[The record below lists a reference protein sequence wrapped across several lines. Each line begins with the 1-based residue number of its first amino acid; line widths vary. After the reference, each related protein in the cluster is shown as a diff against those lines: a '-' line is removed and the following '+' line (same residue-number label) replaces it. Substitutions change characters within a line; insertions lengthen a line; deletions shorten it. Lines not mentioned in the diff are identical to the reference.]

1 MKNSALHSKFGASF
15 AENSALN
22 SISSKNSAFGVNF
35 FRNSNENSALNSA
48 TSTSSLNLSENSA
61 KNSAF
66 FVNLKQKFTLLAVF
80 ALLFVFASPVFANY
94 NKDRM
99 LQDTQIWDINRIE
112 NMSNYGTF
120 GKLWTTL
127 QGEYIA
133 SIALIALIC
142 VLAAFV
148 LHYMVIGPKQFSHK
162 GEKIYAFSLFERC
175 FHFVA
180 ALSWV
185 ILVPTGLI
193 MMFGSFF
200 GGGVFVR
207 VCKNLHAFASVLFC
221 IAILPMLFCWI
232 KRMLPARYDLG
243 WMLIVGGYLS
253 KVKKP
258 VPAGKFNF
266 GQKSWYYIA
275 VFGGFVMIAT
285 GGFMYFLDFDSTAIQ
300 SLFGLRQIELLR
312 LCAIIHNF
320 LGILCA
326 VFFCVHIYMA
336 VFAIKGSIHSMIT
349 GYKEEEEVY
358 ILHSQWY
365 KELTAKK
372 KIAPNYSYS
381 QDK

>member
-1 MKNSALHSKFGASF
+1 MKNSALNLNFGAKF
-15 AENSALN
+15 ANFSA
-22 SISSKNSAFGVNF
+22 KFVNF
-35 FRNSNENSALNSA
+35 KA
-48 TSTSSLNLSENSA
+48 NLA
-61 KNSAF
+61 
-66 FVNLKQKFTLLAVF
+66 QKFTLLLVL
-80 ALLFVFASPVFANY
+80 ALPAFANY

-112 NMSNYGTF
+112 NMANYGKF

-133 SIALIALIC
+133 TIALITLIC
-142 VLAAFV
+142 VLSAFA
-148 LHYMVIGPKQFSHK
+148 LHYMVVGPKQFSHK
-162 GEKIYAFSLFERC
+162 GNKIYAFSLFERG
-175 FHFVA
+175 FHFIA
-180 ALSWV
+180 AVSWV

-193 MMFGSFF
+193 MMFGSVF

-207 VCKNLHAFASVLFC
+207 VCKNLHAFATLLFI
-221 IAILPMLFCWI
+221 IAIFPMLFCWLR
-232 KRMLPARYDLG
+232 RMLPAKYDIG

-253 KVKKP
+253 KVKRP

-266 GQKSWYYIA
+266 GQKAWYYIA
-275 VFGGFVMIAT
+275 VFGGFLMILT
-285 GGFMYFLDFDSTAIQ
+285 GGFMYFLDFNSAAIQ

-326 VFFCVHIYMA
+326 TFFCVHIYMA

-358 ILHSQWY
+358 ILHSYWY
-365 KELTAKK
+365 KELAAKK
-372 KIAPNYSYS
+372 KIAPNFSYAVPNE
-381 QDK
+381 KAKK